1 MKREDT
7 LPWYQQFWP
16 WFIIALPASAVIA
29 GLFTLWIALQTGDSL
44 VMRSEDGV
52 NTATERIIAAEQ
64 QAAQYGLLATVRI
77 DSLTN
82 AVSVSIGASDVTTI
96 ADTLELFM
104 RHPTMASRDV
114 PIILHRA
121 MPDASGK
128 PVWAGYFT
136 QPLSDRMIMTL
147 SSQNSWRMTTEWSG
161 ESIMQLGESRPTG
174 DAGR

>member
-7 LPWYQQFWP
+7 LPWYRQFWP
-16 WFIIALPASAVIA
+16 WFIMALPASAVVA

-44 VMRSEDGV
+44 VMRSDDGV
-52 NTATERIIAAEQ
+52 STATERIIAAERL
-64 QAAQYGLLATVRI
+64 AAQYGLLATVTI
-77 DSLTN
+77 ESETN
-82 AVSVSIGASDVTTI
+82 AVSVSMGARDGTDI

-121 MPDASGK
+121 MPDASGN
-128 PVWAGYFT
+128 PVWAGHFV
-136 QPLSDRMIMTL
+136 QPLSDQMIMTL
-147 SSQNSWRMTTEWSG
+147 SSQDSWRMTTEWSG
-161 ESIMQLGESRPTG
+161 ESTVQLGESRPTG